1 VSRPYLW
8 ATEFENV
15 HKLWYYQEPE
25 ISVNGTRFL
34 CSEVYFHSQKP
45 DPYNEAEWDST
56 REAVMEAA
64 IRAKVRADVSL
75 AELLLATGDHP
86 LLSIKNDQVCGFDP
100 QHGGRNLLAKIW
112 ERLRAELIASRPGGG
127 LGCTPVFVDLDT
139 RLW

>member
-1 VSRPYLW
+1 
-8 ATEFENV
+8 
-15 HKLWYYQEPE
+15 
-25 ISVNGTRFL
+25 
-34 CSEVYFHSQKP
+34 VYFHSQKP

-64 IRAKVRADVSL
+64 IRAKVRANASL

-86 LLSIKNDQVCGFDP
+86 LISIKNDQVYGFDP

-112 ERLRAELIASRPGGG
+112 ERLRTELIASRPGGG
-127 LGCTPVFVDLDT
+127 LGYTPLFVDLDT